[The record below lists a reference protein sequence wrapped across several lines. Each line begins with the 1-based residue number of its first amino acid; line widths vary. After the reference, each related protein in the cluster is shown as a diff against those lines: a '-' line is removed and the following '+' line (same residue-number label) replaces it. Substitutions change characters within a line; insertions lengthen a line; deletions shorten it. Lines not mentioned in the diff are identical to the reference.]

1 MAHRR
6 LGVAS
11 RQRTLD
17 GSCQRIRPILVH
29 AGGTPGMRSDG
40 FQNHHLLY
48 EAREFYLD
56 LHAEVVGD
64 SSTGILLGQLA
75 NWRDPAQETSDV
87 PVLLLK
93 GSRVLARAVT
103 NSFGEFEVEYT
114 PSAELRLNLLL
125 DHRGTCI
132 DLSLSRLLL
141 RMPGLGSTLAS
152 GSTCAVERVG
162 S

>member
-17 GSCQRIRPILVH
+17 GSCQRIRPRLVH

-40 FQNHHLLY
+40 FQNHRLLY
-48 EAREFYLD
+48 EAQDFYLD
-56 LHAEVVGD
+56 LQSEVIGD
-64 SSTGILLGQLA
+64 SLTGILVGQLA
-75 NWRDPAQETSDV
+75 NWRDPAQEASDI

-93 GSRVLARAVT
+93 GSRVVARAVT

-114 PSAELRLNLLL
+114 MSDELRLNLLL

-132 DLSLSRLLL
+132 DLSLWQLLL
-141 RMPGLGSTLAS
+141 RMRGLRSTRVPRAMRP
-152 GSTCAVERVG
+152 VERG
-162 S
+162 R